1 MHDRPVDGDME
12 ELNCTMPT
20 KPLTEETV
28 IVEVVVEPSLVVRLD
43 GLALIE
49 KSGTAMLNV
58 TVAVWE
64 SDPSAPL
71 TVTV

>member
-1 MHDRPVDGDME
+1 ME